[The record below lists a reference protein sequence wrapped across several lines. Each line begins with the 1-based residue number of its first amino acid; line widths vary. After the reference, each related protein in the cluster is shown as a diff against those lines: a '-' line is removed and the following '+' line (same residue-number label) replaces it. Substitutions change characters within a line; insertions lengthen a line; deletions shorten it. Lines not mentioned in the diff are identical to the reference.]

1 METSVSTDGSNP
13 ATQAVATPAPPDQ
26 ARFAP
31 GHAPGDGSGQDL
43 DGAVP
48 GSGRRRARAIVATV
62 LILALVAAG
71 AWVALRGR
79 LPGRQAAPPPATV
92 QTATSTVERLDVVER
107 EQVGGNLGYEGSY
120 SVVGQA
126 AGADPRQG
134 GAAAGGSGVVTWLPE
149 PGRLVRRG
157 QRLYEVDNRAV
168 RLLYGSRP
176 ASRQF
181 ALGMTDGPDVTQLER
196 NLVRLG
202 HDPNHTVT
210 VDRHFSA
217 ATGAAVRRWQRATG
231 EPATGVVALGRVVFL
246 PAAIRVAQ
254 APATVGGPL
263 PAGTPVLTATG
274 TARVVAVDLDPGQA
288 TTVRVR
294 DRVLV
299 TLPDGDTAPGRVS
312 GISRVAVTPSGD
324 GGDQGGPPPRPS
336 ITVTIRLDKP
346 PTGASARLDQAP
358 VQVAITTR
366 ERDGVLTVPVTALL
380 ARHGGG
386 YDVELVEGGS
396 GRTVPVEVGLYDE
409 ITGRVEVDGAGLAEG
424 LTIKVPVE

>member
-1 METSVSTDGSNP
+1 MHNP
-13 ATQAVATPAPPDQ
+13 ATQAVATPAAPDQ

-31 GHAPGDGSGQDL
+31 GHEQGQDPRHDL
-43 DGAVP
+43 DGAAP
-48 GSGRRRARAIVATV
+48 GPRRRRGRAVAATV
-62 LILALVAAG
+62 VVLALVAAG
-71 AWVALRGR
+71 AWVALRDR
-79 LPGRQAAPPPATV
+79 LPGRQAAAPPATV
-92 QTATSTVERLDVVER
+92 QTATSTVERMDVVER
-107 EQVGGNLGYEGSY
+107 EQVGGTLGYQGSF

-126 AGADPRQG
+126 AAPDPIQG
-134 GAAAGGSGVVTWLPE
+134 GAAAGGSGLLTWLPE
-149 PGRLVRRG
+149 PGRVVRRG

-181 ALGMTDGPDVTQLER
+181 ALGMTDGPDIAQLER

-202 HDPNHTVT
+202 HDPSHAVT

-217 ATGAAVRRWQRATG
+217 ATRLAVRRWQRATG
-231 EPATGVVALGRVVFL
+231 QPATGIVALGRVVFL
-246 PAAIRVAQ
+246 PAAIRVTQ
-254 APATVGGPL
+254 ATATVGGPV

-288 TTVRVR
+288 TTVKPR
-294 DRVLV
+294 DRVVV

-312 GISRVAVTPSGD
+312 RISRVAVTPSGD
-324 GGDQGGPPPRPS
+324 QGGDQGGPAPRPS
-336 ITVTIRLDKP
+336 ITVTVRLDKP

-366 ERDGVLTVPVTALL
+366 RRDGVLTVPVTALL

-386 YDVELVEGGS
+386 YDVEVVEGGAAA
-396 GRTVPVEVGLYDE
+396 RRVPVEVGLYDE
-409 ITGRVEVDGAGLAEG
+409 VTGRVEVDGAGLAEG
-424 LTIKVPVE
+424 QTIKVPVE